1 MIISLPDSRLASTLE
16 RSASLKRRARLV
28 VRAVLAL
35 ILIASPWAAA
45 PARAAWP
52 EFGPDDVRISSTG
65 VDSDPEFVAAQPRVA
80 YNPQAQEY
88 LVVWSAVTQ
97 RNPSP
102 RTEIFAQR
110 VSALTGQRVGAVI
123 AVSVPEPGTDGYLS
137 EMPDVVYNGVDG
149 RYFVVWHRNQSG
161 MPFLIFG
168 RFINAATSEPL
179 GAAHLTLVNW
189 ASHNGNNIFDEDRV
203 RVAYS
208 PASNR
213 YWLVWAS
220 TPNAMTAISR
230 VQGIA
235 VASDGRVVFPQV
247 DFTGPIGLGQPTA
260 ADTSPSV
267 AYNPDTDEFLVTWLG
282 LGYWYVFDRQDAA
295 VFAQRVTASSSA
307 VVGAPLIVSRDER
320 VTMPP
325 RAMYPDVAYVP
336 GGGYLLT
343 WVGTTPFGNGLGTI
357 QLRWLPADLD
367 NRLPRVFSAL
377 PASTA
382 CVGTQPAV
390 AFVPGEGRG
399 LVTWS
404 SGDGSPMGGSLC
416 PGGAQIFGQPVSIG
430 QQGFS
435 DAPVQ
440 LSQMGPVG
448 GTSYRAF
455 RPAVAAAPSLRRALT
470 VWYGNDELPGVA
482 STKQEVFGQLADLSL
497 RVLVPALQK
506 SDRPPFS
513 TIEVEPNNSSGE
525 ANGPVASGVTIT
537 GFANDVSDYYRLT
550 VTAAGTL
557 SAAITNPQGQGT
569 QLQLYREPVSTATL
583 VQSDGVAPY
592 AFAVSVT
599 PGVYYVRVY
608 TAGGYTSAAPYSLQ
622 VTFP

>member
-1 MIISLPDSRLASTLE
+1 M
-16 RSASLKRRARLV
+16 LV
-28 VRAVLAL
+28 LF
-35 ILIASPWAAA
+35 LIATPWLAT
-45 PARAAWP
+45 PASAGWP
-52 EFGPDDVRISSTG
+52 EIGPDDVRLSTTG
-65 VDSDPEFVAAQPRVA
+65 VDSDPDFVATQPRVA
-80 YNPQAQEY
+80 YNPQAQEF
-88 LVVWSAVTQ
+88 LVVWPAITQ
-97 RNPSP
+97 WNPAQRS
-102 RTEIFAQR
+102 EIFAQR

-123 AVSVPEPGTDGYLS
+123 AVSVPEPGTDGYIS

-168 RFINAATSEPL
+168 RFINASTSEPL
-179 GAAHLTLVNW
+179 GAAQLTLVNW
-189 ASHNGNNIFDEDRV
+189 GNHNSNNIFDEDRV

-208 PASNR
+208 PVSAR

-220 TPNAMTAISR
+220 TPSGNTAISR

-235 VASDGRVVFPQV
+235 VAPDGRIVFPQV
-247 DFTGPIGLGQPTA
+247 DFTGPLGLGQPTA
-260 ADTSPSV
+260 ADTTPSV
-267 AYNPDTDEFLVTWLG
+267 AYNPVNDEFLVTWLG

-295 VFAQRVTASSSA
+295 VFAQRVTASTGS
-307 VVGAPLIVSRDER
+307 VVGTPLIVSRDER

-325 RAMYPDVAYVP
+325 RAMYPDVAYVS
-336 GGGYLLT
+336 GGGYLLA
-343 WVGTTPFGNGLGTI
+343 WVGTEPFGNGLGTI

-367 NRLPRVFSAL
+367 NRLPRVFSAMSE
-377 PASTA
+377 STA
-382 CVGTQPAV
+382 CVGTQPALT
-390 AFVPGEGRG
+390 FVPGEGRG

-404 SGDGSPMGGSLC
+404 SGDGSPMGGSVC
-416 PGGAQIFGQPVSIG
+416 PGGAQVFGLPVSVG
-430 QQGFS
+430 QQAVNE
-435 DAPVQ
+435 APVQ

-448 GTSYRAF
+448 GTSYRAY
-455 RPAVAAAPSLRRALT
+455 RPAVAAASSPRRALA

-482 STKQEVFGQLADLSL
+482 AAKKEIFGQLADLSL

-513 TIEVEPNNSSGE
+513 TTEVEPNNTSVD
-525 ANGPVASGVTIT
+525 ANGPVVSGVTIS
-537 GFANDVSDYYRLT
+537 GFANDASDYYRLT

-592 AFAVSVT
+592 AFAVGVT

-608 TAGGYTSAAPYSLQ
+608 TAGGYTSTAPYSLQ